1 MRVLHLGFQL
11 DCPFGEA
18 AKFREKDANVF
29 QPFLAF
35 LERNVQKYPEFRVSL
50 QVSGAWLEQAERYDI
65 ELIARLKKLAERGK
79 IDFLATP
86 YYNSLAFFYDKAEFE
101 AEMWLHKE
109 KIHDLFGVSCP
120 VCAFPDLMFNDELA
134 RAAEK
139 LGYFGILA
147 GGLPETKVR
156 RYENRV
162 YDVASCRQMRVL
174 WRNTELSELL
184 MHDFGTLRPELSVA
198 DFQKRLELAAMRGG
212 AMTVFLD
219 VETFARWRSAKIS
232 KFLDNFLAEWLKES
246 GGAARKL
253 ATATD
258 LATAR
263 GVEEEISLKK
273 TVCWRGERTDSCRVE
288 LGLVRL
294 SEIEN
299 RPPVGLDGVEQ
310 RRVLT
315 ELYALK
321 PEVFRTEDEDLIT
334 EFCALTALDR
344 IYAMSDDVE
353 LRRTVLSEMRKMPQ
367 DVVVETRAKM
377 DEIRTRMAEIWREKQ
392 AEIERREV
400 VVVQKKKPEPSVEVA
415 EEADVDTEE
424 PVAVMVKF
432 DGAKQKEYESATKTV
447 EKVKSVLVEQVEA
460 KADAEDYEVEVE
472 ITQKEKPVRRI
483 LKKIVIE

>member
-1 MRVLHLGFQL
+1 M
-11 DCPFGEA
+11 
-18 AKFREKDANVF
+18 
-29 QPFLAF
+29 
-35 LERNVQKYPEFRVSL
+35 
-50 QVSGAWLEQAERYDI
+50 
-65 ELIARLKKLAERGK
+65 
-79 IDFLATP
+79 
-86 YYNSLAFFYDKAEFE
+86 
-101 AEMWLHKE
+101 
-109 KIHDLFGVSCP
+109 
-120 VCAFPDLMFNDELA
+120 
-134 RAAEK
+134 
-139 LGYFGILA
+139 
-147 GGLPETKVR
+147 
-156 RYENRV
+156 
-162 YDVASCRQMRVL
+162 
-174 WRNTELSELL
+174 
-184 MHDFGTLRPELSVA
+184 
-198 DFQKRLELAAMRGG
+198 
-212 AMTVFLD
+212 
-219 VETFARWRSAKIS
+219 
-232 KFLDNFLAEWLKES
+232 
-246 GGAARKL
+246 
-253 ATATD
+253 
-258 LATAR
+258 
-263 GVEEEISLKK
+263 
-273 TVCWRGERTDSCRVE
+273 
-288 LGLVRL
+288 
-294 SEIEN
+294 
-299 RPPVGLDGVEQ
+299 
-310 RRVLT
+310 LT

-432 DGAKQKEYESATKTV
+432 DAAKQKEHESATKTV